1 MSNENQVHTIENFTK
16 EVQNLDTF
24 SLANKMLIMSK
35 ALIDCNGKDN
45 MKTLLFMNQVIC
57 MELHN
62 RVLAVEMFK
71 EMDKKIKEENKDD
84 DSN

>member
-35 ALIDCNGKDN
+35 ALIDCNGKDK
-45 MKTLLFMNQVIC
+45 KTLFTSYLMSFIIEFWLLKC
-57 MELHN
+57 L
-62 RVLAVEMFK
+62 
-71 EMDKKIKEENKDD
+71 KKWIKK
-84 DSN
+84 